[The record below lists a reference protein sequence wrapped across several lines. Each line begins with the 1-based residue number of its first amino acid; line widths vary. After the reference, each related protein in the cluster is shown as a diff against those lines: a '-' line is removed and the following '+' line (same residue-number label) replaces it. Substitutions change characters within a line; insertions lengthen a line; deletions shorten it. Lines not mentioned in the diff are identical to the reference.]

1 MRCTFSQ
8 FRPPPVIIAKMIP
21 SKTAVNSLG
30 VRIVEISQAQ
40 SGQRVDNFLIGEL
53 KSVPKSHIYRVLRR
67 GEVRVNKGRIKP
79 HYRLKAGDMLRIPP
93 ISISEE
99 GEKPEPS
106 SRDKE
111 RVASNII
118 HEDNDLLALNK
129 PSGMAVHGGSGVS
142 YGVIEILRALY
153 PYAYLELAHRLDRD
167 TSGCLLIAKNNDT
180 LKHLH
185 HLLRDGLLNKRYLA
199 LLNGHFDKRSLEVAA
214 PLARD
219 VLQAGERMVQVSDQ
233 GRAAISRFE
242 LRGHY
247 ADMTLVQVALLTGRT
262 HQIRVHA
269 AHIGHGVAGDTKYG
283 DAKYNRNMKKYGL
296 KRLFLHAEKVQFNM
310 PDNRRIELQ
319 APLPEELTQV
329 LDQLKMAQGLHDTAL

>member
-1 MRCTFSQ
+1 
-8 FRPPPVIIAKMIP
+8 MIP
-21 SKTAVNSLG
+21 NKTPSSPS
-30 VRIVEISQAQ
+30 VRAIEITQAQ

-53 KSVPKSHIYRVLRR
+53 KGVPKSHIYRVLRR

-79 HYRLKAGDMLRIPP
+79 HYRLKAGDVLRIPP
-93 ISISEE
+93 ISVSES

-106 SRDKE
+106 ARDQE
-111 RVASNII
+111 RIANNIVY
-118 HEDNDLLALNK
+118 EDDNLLAINK
-129 PSGMAVHGGSGVS
+129 PSGFAVHGGSGVN
-142 YGVIEILRALY
+142 YGVIEILRASR

-199 LLNGHFDKRSLEVAA
+199 LLNGHFDQRSLEVDA

-219 VLQAGERMVQVSDQ
+219 MLQAGERMVQVNDE
-233 GRAAISRFE
+233 GKAAISRFE

-269 AHIGHGVAGDTKYG
+269 THIGHAVAGDTKYG
-283 DAKYNRNMKKYGL
+283 DAQYNRKMKTFGL
-296 KRLFLHAEKVQFNM
+296 KRLFLHAEKVTFGM
-310 PDNRRIELQ
+310 PDQRIIELK
-319 APLPEELTQV
+319 APLPEDLKQV
-329 LDQLKMAQGLHDTAL
+329 LEQLKTAQALA

>member
-1 MRCTFSQ
+1 
-8 FRPPPVIIAKMIP
+8 MIP
-21 SKTAVNSLG
+21 NKTPSSPS
-30 VRIVEISQAQ
+30 VRAIEITQAQ

-53 KSVPKSHIYRVLRR
+53 KGVPKSHIYRVLRR

-79 HYRLKAGDMLRIPP
+79 HYRLKAGDVLRIPP
-93 ISISEE
+93 ISVSEN

-106 SRDKE
+106 ARDQE
-111 RVASNII
+111 RIANSIVY
-118 HEDNDLLALNK
+118 EDDDLLAINK
-129 PSGMAVHGGSGVS
+129 PSGFAVHGGSGVN
-142 YGVIEILRALY
+142 YGVIEILRASR

-199 LLNGHFDKRSLEVAA
+199 LLNGHFDQRSLEVDA

-219 VLQAGERMVQVSDQ
+219 VLQAGERMVQVNDE
-233 GRAAISRFE
+233 GKAAISRFE
-242 LRGHY
+242 LCGHY

-269 AHIGHGVAGDTKYG
+269 THIGHAVAGDTKYG
-283 DAKYNRNMKKYGL
+283 DAQYNRKMKTFGL
-296 KRLFLHAEKVQFNM
+296 KRLFLHAEKVTFSM
-310 PDNRRIELQ
+310 PDQRNIELK
-319 APLPEELTQV
+319 APLPEDLKQV
-329 LDQLKMAQGLHDTAL
+329 LEQLKTSQALA